1 MKKVKCV
8 QPCLS
13 KYICAK
19 QAQMEK
25 RIPLVHPRTEKA
37 IGVDLLVPP
46 IVYLPLVIFRMGVA
60 RWTFVLGCVW
70 LGHRV
75 ITNHVCAQAV
85 TRFYPVPPKTGSC
98 TLIIKDWNLR
108 S

>member
-1 MKKVKCV
+1 MNKVKCG
-8 QPCLS
+8 QPCFS
-13 KYICAK
+13 MNICAK

-25 RIPLVHPRTEKA
+25 RSSLVNPRTEKV
-37 IGVDLLVPP
+37 IGVDLLVPRSS
-46 IVYLPLVIFRMGVA
+46 IPLYILRMGVA
-60 RWTFVLGCVW
+60 RWTFVLGCVL

-75 ITNHVCAQAV
+75 ITNHVRAQDV
-85 TRFYPVPPKTGSC
+85 RRIYPVPPKTGSC